1 MRPGRRRG
9 ERPPE
14 ASARAASR
22 AAAADFTGG
31 VAIELFLDR
40 GNPLHWLAVAV
51 LLVSGLLTGWIGVRD
66 GLVRRSM
73 RTSSGVLTGQAA
85 IAAGLVYLIFGLAGV
100 AGGAFFVL
108 NGG

>member
-1 MRPGRRRG
+1 MQPGPRRG
-9 ERPPE
+9 ERPPG
-14 ASARAASR
+14 ASAKRATPDSTR
-22 AAAADFTGG
+22 G

-73 RTSSGVLTGQAA
+73 DTSSGVLTGEAA
-85 IAAGLVYLIFGLAGV
+85 IAAGLVYLLFGLAGV
-100 AGGAFFVL
+100 GGAAWFVL
-108 NGG
+108 KGG